1 MNAFA
6 LAPLVLGL
14 PILGV
19 LFNGFVG
26 RRFVEADRSV
36 GEKWSGWAASI
47 MALSAFVIVVLLYFS
62 LQANGHHAE
71 IVPMM
76 DWISIPSANFHIPW
90 AMQIDTLSVT
100 MMLVVTGVGSLIHIY
115 AIGYMHGD
123 PNFSRFFT
131 YLNLFLFFMLILV
144 SGNNYLMLFVGWEGV
159 GLCSFLL
166 IGFWFDRINEKG
178 EAMNANAARKAFV
191 ANRVGDLAMI
201 LAMSLTFWTFGTL
214 NFEPVFDSA
223 VEMFHSGAMVHFGAF
238 SASLGGVLTAITALF
253 LVGATGKSAQ
263 IPLLVWLP
271 DAMAGPTPV
280 SALIH
285 AATMVTSGIYLIVR
299 SNVLFEIVRESHAL
313 VLGVISSPDLVAL
326 VGALTAV
333 YAGLIAFTQFD
344 IKKVL
349 AYSTVSQ
356 LGFMIAAVGMGAYVA
371 GMFHLITHAF
381 FKALLFMGSG
391 SVIHGMEHGHH
402 HISHGHGHD
411 DHHDHFDPQDMRTMG
426 GLRHHMP
433 TTFWT
438 YLVGSLALAGIV
450 PLAGFWSKDEILAH
464 AATNDGSIFTLV
476 YWLLTVAAICTA
488 FYMAR
493 QVKMVFF
500 GEPRHKAAEHAH
512 ESPRTMTMP
521 LVILAILAIL
531 GGLLNFPHFG
541 AEAEAAHGA
550 ETAVVAEGEHAAEAE
565 SAGGLNLALEHWLE
579 HSIASFHLTEEGV
592 VEMPHTPTTL
602 QIPVATI
609 SSVLAIAAIAIAYF
623 LVYGSRPK
631 TADERDPLQATPI
644 WWMAVLP
651 LNTLYMGYIVPAFNR
666 LAEWAAHTLD
676 WAFWHDFV
684 HDNIIRNIFV
694 GFANFASNV
703 LDAQGVDGIVNGS
716 GSVARWL
723 ANQIR
728 RSQTGYARNYALSV
742 FLGTVVLLAYF
753 LFMAR

>member
-1 MNAFA
+1 
-6 LAPLVLGL
+6 
-14 PILGV
+14 
-19 LFNGFVG
+19 
-26 RRFVEADRSV
+26 
-36 GEKWSGWAASI
+36 
-47 MALSAFVIVVLLYFS
+47 
-62 LQANGHHAE
+62 
-71 IVPMM
+71 
-76 DWISIPSANFHIPW
+76 
-90 AMQIDTLSVT
+90 
-100 MMLVVTGVGSLIHIY
+100 
-115 AIGYMHGD
+115 
-123 PNFSRFFT
+123 
-131 YLNLFLFFMLILV
+131 
-144 SGNNYLMLFVGWEGV
+144 
-159 GLCSFLL
+159 
-166 IGFWFDRINEKG
+166 
-178 EAMNANAARKAFV
+178 
-191 ANRVGDLAMI
+191 
-201 LAMSLTFWTFGTL
+201 MSLTFWTFGSLT
-214 NFEPVFDSA
+214 FTPVFDSA
-223 VEMFHSGAMVHFGAF
+223 VEMFHSGEMVHFGAF
-238 SASLGGVLTAITALF
+238 SASLSGVLTAITALF

-263 IPLLVWLP
+263 IPLFVWLP

-299 SNVLFEIVRESHAL
+299 SNVLFELVRESGAL

-326 VGALTAV
+326 IGALTAV

-402 HISHGHGHD
+402 HLAHGHG

-426 GLRHHMP
+426 GLRHKMP

-464 AATNDGSIFTLV
+464 ASANSGGINTVV
-476 YWLLTVAAICTA
+476 YGLLTVAAFCTA

-500 GEPRHKAAEHAH
+500 GAPRHEAADHAH
-512 ESPRTMTMP
+512 ESPRTMTAP
-521 LVILAILAIL
+521 LVVLAILAIL
-531 GGLLNFPHFG
+531 GGLLNFPNFG
-541 AEAEAAHGA
+541 AEVEAAHGA
-550 ETAVVAEGEHAAEAE
+550 ETAVVAEDTHAEAAPAADDHAAEGDTHAVESVPAAE
-565 SAGGLNLALEHWLE
+565 AGDHATSGGFNLALEHWLE
-579 HSIASFHLTEEGV
+579 HSITSFHLTEEGV
-592 VEMPHTPTTL
+592 VHMPHTPTSL
-602 QIPVATI
+602 QVPVAAI
-609 SSVLAIAAIAIAYF
+609 SSVLAILAIAIAYF
-623 LVYGSRPK
+623 LVYGSKPK
-631 TADERDPLQATPI
+631 TADERDPLQSTPI

-651 LNTLYMGYIVPAFNR
+651 LNTLYMSYLVPAFNR
-666 LAEWAAHTLD
+666 LAEWMAHTLD

-684 HDNIIRNIFV
+684 HENIIRNIFV

-703 LDAQGVDGIVNGS
+703 LDMQGVDGIVNGS
-716 GSVARWL
+716 GSAARWL
-723 ANQIR
+723 ANVIR

>member
-1 MNAFA
+1 
-6 LAPLVLGL
+6 
-14 PILGV
+14 
-19 LFNGFVG
+19 
-26 RRFVEADRSV
+26 
-36 GEKWSGWAASI
+36 
-47 MALSAFVIVVLLYFS
+47 
-62 LQANGHHAE
+62 
-71 IVPMM
+71 
-76 DWISIPSANFHIPW
+76 
-90 AMQIDTLSVT
+90 
-100 MMLVVTGVGSLIHIY
+100 
-115 AIGYMHGD
+115 
-123 PNFSRFFT
+123 
-131 YLNLFLFFMLILV
+131 
-144 SGNNYLMLFVGWEGV
+144 
-159 GLCSFLL
+159 
-166 IGFWFDRINEKG
+166 
-178 EAMNANAARKAFV
+178 
-191 ANRVGDLAMI
+191 
-201 LAMSLTFWTFGTL
+201 
-214 NFEPVFDSA
+214 
-223 VEMFHSGAMVHFGAF
+223 
-238 SASLGGVLTAITALF
+238 
-253 LVGATGKSAQ
+253 
-263 IPLLVWLP
+263 
-271 DAMAGPTPV
+271 
-280 SALIH
+280 
-285 AATMVTSGIYLIVR
+285 
-299 SNVLFEIVRESHAL
+299 
-313 VLGVISSPDLVAL
+313 
-326 VGALTAV
+326 
-333 YAGLIAFTQFD
+333 
-344 IKKVL
+344 
-349 AYSTVSQ
+349 
-356 LGFMIAAVGMGAYVA
+356 
-371 GMFHLITHAF
+371 
-381 FKALLFMGSG
+381 
-391 SVIHGMEHGHH
+391 
-402 HISHGHGHD
+402 
-411 DHHDHFDPQDMRTMG
+411 MG

>member
-47 MALSAFVIVVLLYFS
+47 MALSAFVIVVLLFFS

-166 IGFWFDRINEKG
+166 IGFWFDRTNEKG

-214 NFEPVFDSA
+214 TFSPVFDSA
-223 VEMFHSGAMVHFGAF
+223 VEMFHSGEMVHFGAF

-263 IPLLVWLP
+263 IPLFVWLP

-313 VLGVISSPDLVAL
+313 VFGVISSPDLVAL
-326 VGALTAV
+326 IGALTAV
-333 YAGLIAFTQFD
+333 YAGL
-344 IKKVL
+344 
-349 AYSTVSQ
+349 
-356 LGFMIAAVGMGAYVA
+356 IAAVGMGAYVA

-402 HISHGHGHD
+402 HLAHKHGHGHD

-464 AATNDGSIFTLV
+464 ASANSGGINTVV
-476 YWLLTVAAICTA
+476 YALLTVAAFCTA

-500 GEPRHKAAEHAH
+500 GSPRHKAAEHAH
-512 ESPRTMTMP
+512 ESPRTMTGP
-521 LVILAILAIL
+521 LVVLAILAIL
-531 GGLLNFPHFG
+531 GGLLNFPNFG
-541 AEAEAAHGA
+541 AEAAHGE
-550 ETAVVAEGEHAAEAE
+550 ETAVVEDTHATEAEANDHAAETDTHAAE
-565 SAGGLNLALEHWLE
+565 GASGGINLALEHWLE

-592 VEMPHTPTTL
+592 VHMPHTPTSL
-602 QIPVATI
+602 QVPVAAI
-609 SSVLAIAAIAIAYF
+609 SSVLAIIAIAVAYF
-623 LVYGSRPK
+623 VVYGSRPK

-651 LNTLYMGYIVPAFNR
+651 LNTLYMDYLIPAFNR

-716 GSVARWL
+716 GSVTRWL